1 MSYDLQSVYGSG
13 FGGGGNAGGG
23 NSYGRL
29 ESSTP
34 APGLLNYPGPSYE
47 VSESSSLSCANGSC
61 GGEQSKDVT
70 YSGSILN
77 SRNAPT
83 TPVLTRILVV
93 LVSLSLILSLSLL
106 ILAAMHSK

>member
-13 FGGGGNAGGG
+13 FGGGGGNSGGG

-29 ESSTP
+29 ESSAP
-34 APGLLNYPGPSYE
+34 APGLLSYPGPSYE
-47 VSESSSLSCANGSC
+47 VSESASCAGGAC
-61 GGEQSKDVT
+61 GMNEHKDIT
-70 YSGSILN
+70 YSGSVLSN
-77 SRNAPT
+77 RNAPT

>member
-13 FGGGGNAGGG
+13 FGGGSAGGAG

-29 ESSTP
+29 ESTAP

-47 VSESSSLSCANGSC
+47 VSESSSMSCAGGSC

-70 YSGSILN
+70 YSGSVLSN
-77 SRNAPT
+77 RNAPT

-93 LVSLSLILSLSLL
+93 FVSLALILSLSLL
-106 ILAAMHSK
+106 ILAAMNSK